1 LRQQP
6 AKIFSSAPLTAVPI
20 PVQWWHV
27 AADAA
32 ATQHERQTMK
42 KEQLAEELDRVTSHI
57 AHCKK
62 DIAKSAA
69 KLQHHSQSLNTCG
82 IVQNIMDLQY
92 LTAEQATLAKLL
104 ARLER
109 ATN

>member
-1 LRQQP
+1 
-6 AKIFSSAPLTAVPI
+6 
-20 PVQWWHV
+20 
-27 AADAA
+27 
-32 ATQHERQTMK
+32 MN
-42 KEQLAEELDRVTSHI
+42 KEQLEKELDRVASSI

-62 DIAKSAA
+62 DIAKNAA
-69 KLQHHSQSLNTCG
+69 KLQHHSQNLNTCG
-82 IVQNIMDLQY
+82 ILPNILAFQY